1 MPENL
6 YFRQPSTQDMLMDIL
21 FLWSKLNPDIGYRQ
35 GMHEI
40 LAPVLWVV
48 ERDAIDP
55 ESITKDNETDLPA
68 VSDHIF
74 DSRYLAHDTF
84 AIFSSIMNR
93 LKWSYA
99 PPSSVELEVPPGSPK
114 SLSPAEPP
122 IVPWART
129 VIERD
134 LASVDPELAHHLQ
147 VIDIPPQLF
156 LMWAFPYPPTRGDAY

>member
-6 YFRQPSTQDMLMDIL
+6 YFRQPSTQDMLLDIL

-35 GMHEI
+35 GMHEV
-40 LAPVLWVV
+40 LAPILWVV

-55 ESITKDNETDLPA
+55 MSIPNDYEANLPA
-68 VSDHIF
+68 MPDDIF
-74 DSRYLAHDTF
+74 DSQYLAHDTF
-84 AIFSSIMNR
+84 AIFSSVMNR

-99 PPSSVELEVPPGSPK
+99 PQGYVELGVPSRNSK
-114 SLSPAEPP
+114 SLSLAEPP

-147 VIDIPPQLF
+147 VIDVPPQLF
-156 LMWAFPYPPTRGDAY
+156 LMWALPYPLIRGDAY